1 MLKKC
6 GDVEAAF
13 LSKGFD
19 KKSNVAQD
27 PDQLSLLNIGRDYV
41 CPRKEDLMKEI
52 FFTSSMFAKS
62 IYQNPS
68 CSMFNQNRKYKMQK
82 VVAKPNSTHITGQ
95 DMVLQYKTI
104 FFLLA

>member
-68 CSMFNQNRKYKMQK
+68 CSTFNQNRKYKM
-82 VVAKPNSTHITGQ
+82 
-95 DMVLQYKTI
+95 
-104 FFLLA
+104 

>member
-27 PDQLSLLNIGRDYV
+27 PDQLSLLNIGRDDV
-41 CPRKEDLMKEI
+41 FPWKQDLMKEI
-52 FFTSSMFAKS
+52 IFHKFNVCKKY
-62 IYQNPS
+62 IYQNPY
-68 CSMFNQNRKYKMQK
+68 CSTLNQNRK
-82 VVAKPNSTHITGQ
+82 
-95 DMVLQYKTI
+95 
-104 FFLLA
+104 